1 MAGASPYPFR
11 DHRTVAEWKEP
22 NSSGRPATA
31 GIEDASAADSARLPE
46 HGARVASPSQTQAS
60 AADAPEQNSS
70 GAVVVGTFPAEE
82 ASAVGGA
89 TALSTP
95 AADAKWKDCHPT
107 GSGQREIASFTPGA
121 FAEGGGRCA
130 VVTYAHGLIY
140 LSLADAEKIAAELAT
155 ACAIL
160 RRAHPAQVQTWPV
173 ETR

>member
-60 AADAPEQNSS
+60 
-70 GAVVVGTFPAEE
+70 
-82 ASAVGGA
+82 
-89 TALSTP
+89 